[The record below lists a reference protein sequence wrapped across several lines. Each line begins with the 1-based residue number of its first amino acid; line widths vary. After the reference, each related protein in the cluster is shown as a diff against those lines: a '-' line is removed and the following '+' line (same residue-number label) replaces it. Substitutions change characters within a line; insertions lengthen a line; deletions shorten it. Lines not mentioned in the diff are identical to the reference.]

1 MPTTGGVGGCAA
13 AFDSESSTQVG
24 GAKCCCR
31 SPLCVHGRRVGLEV
45 TELPLLLGIQQ
56 PINTSIYWRLVK
68 AAVFVGH
75 DPIPSQTGWHTK
87 PFWNEIDA
95 CA

>member
-1 MPTTGGVGGCAA
+1 MPARCGVGGCAA
-13 AFDSESSTQVG
+13 AFDAESSTQVG
-24 GAKCCCR
+24 GAGCRCR
-31 SPLCVHGRRVGLEV
+31 SQLRLHGRCVGLEV
-45 TELPLLLGIQQ
+45 TELLLLLGIQ
-56 PINTSIYWRLVK
+56 PPLNTSIYWRLVK